1 MEKQK
6 RILQMEAEELH
17 DQIEHSQEIIEK
29 LTEVEENLKQSFV
42 KEQKEKEYLQE
53 MLDETGQILYQIKH
67 SEKGL
72 AEEREILL
80 EDLDAELQVRDRPF
94 FDAEY
99 RGGVNQGGGDGY
111 QNILQDLHGRVLFCV
126 TWKSTYFHGGKRDYS
141 IFQHISG
148 TKTVTETE
156 ISL

>member
-80 EDLDAELQVRDRPF
+80 EDLDAELQVRYRSF
-94 FDAEY
+94 LMLSTGAE
-99 RGGVNQGGGDGY
+99 
-111 QNILQDLHGRVLFCV
+111 
-126 TWKSTYFHGGKRDYS
+126 
-141 IFQHISG
+141 
-148 TKTVTETE
+148 
-156 ISL
+156 

>member
-80 EDLDAELQVRDRPF
+80 EDLDAELQVRYRSF
-94 FDAEY
+94 LMLSTGAEWIK
-99 RGGVNQGGGDGY
+99 GG
-111 QNILQDLHGRVLFCV
+111 R
-126 TWKSTYFHGGKRDYS
+126 
-141 IFQHISG
+141 G
-148 TKTVTETE
+148 TKIFYNIFIGGPVLRIME
-156 ISL
+156 IDLFS